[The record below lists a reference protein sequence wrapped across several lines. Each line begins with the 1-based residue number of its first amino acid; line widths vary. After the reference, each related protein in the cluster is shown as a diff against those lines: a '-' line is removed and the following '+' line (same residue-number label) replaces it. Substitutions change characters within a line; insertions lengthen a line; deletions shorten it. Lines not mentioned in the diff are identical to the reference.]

1 MELVIMKILYDKD
14 DNYNIRTWM
23 SQDEEVILD
32 FLEIENKLNKE
43 NIEEIL
49 SEMELHGN
57 SMELSYNQRPVREE
71 YRVKLIDMNGRKLY
85 LEI

>member
-1 MELVIMKILYDKD
+1 MKILYDKD

-32 FLEIENKLNKE
+32 FLEIENKLNKK

-49 SEMELHGN
+49 DEMELHGN
-57 SMELSYNQRPVREE
+57 SMELSYNQHPVREE
-71 YRVKLIDMNGRKLY
+71 YHIKLVDMNGRKLFI
-85 LEI
+85 EI